1 MDDVKFGSLILEVK
15 DMLSDAQYESA
26 MDSDSTYYLGR
37 FAALEQ
43 VVELLEDD
51 KWK

>member
-26 MDSDSTYYLGR
+26 MDSGTYYLGR